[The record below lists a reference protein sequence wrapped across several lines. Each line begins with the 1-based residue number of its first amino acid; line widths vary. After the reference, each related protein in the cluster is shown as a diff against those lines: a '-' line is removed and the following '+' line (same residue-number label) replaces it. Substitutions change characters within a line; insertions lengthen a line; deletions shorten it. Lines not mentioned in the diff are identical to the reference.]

1 MIRTPRLLLAVAVS
15 GLALGAF
22 VLAALDTGGPIRTAV
37 VLGFLLVGPGTMLV
51 VRTGIDDWFMAL
63 VLVLPLSL
71 SIDALVAMVF
81 LYAEAWNPTLVLGV
95 IVLGTLAAAL
105 PDLVLEASKP
115 ERLGTRGG

>member
-1 MIRTPRLLLAVAVS
+1 MIRSSKLILAVAVS
-15 GLALGAF
+15 GLAIGAF
-22 VLAALDTGGPIRTAV
+22 VLAALDAGGPVRTAV

-51 VRTGIDDWFMAL
+51 ARTGIDDRFMAL
-63 VLVLPLSL
+63 VLVLPVSL

-105 PDLVLEASKP
+105 PDLVLETSKP
-115 ERLGTRGG
+115 DRLETRGS